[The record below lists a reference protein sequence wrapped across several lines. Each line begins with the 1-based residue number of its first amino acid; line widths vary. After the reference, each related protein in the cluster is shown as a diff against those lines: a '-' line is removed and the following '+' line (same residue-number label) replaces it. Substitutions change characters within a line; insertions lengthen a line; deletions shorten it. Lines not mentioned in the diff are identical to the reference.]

1 MKNILQAAA
10 LIIIAASAIGAA
22 AVFHHRASEVSKHEW
37 EQDFEN
43 AVLTLNLSD
52 SNFIFHLK

>member
-22 AVFHHRASEVSKHEW
+22 AGIPPQSQRSK
-37 EQDFEN
+37 
-43 AVLTLNLSD
+43 
-52 SNFIFHLK
+52 